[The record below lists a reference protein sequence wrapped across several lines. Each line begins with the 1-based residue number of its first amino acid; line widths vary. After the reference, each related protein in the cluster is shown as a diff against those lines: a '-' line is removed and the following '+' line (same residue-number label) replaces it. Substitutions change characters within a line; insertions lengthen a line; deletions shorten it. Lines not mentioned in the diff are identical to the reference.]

1 MTGWQ
6 AAHGRSWGRDLRVAL
21 LVGTLAFLAAALSG
35 QPVSAQDPDQEPDVD
50 VDLYVRGGEVY
61 QANCAACHGTRGQ
74 GGSGEGV
81 LAGPPVDEL
90 DLSYVDLTVRTGRM
104 PIPEPSVG
112 VRADHLSEADR
123 EAMAVYVAE
132 RFDLPGEIPTVGSG
146 DASRGQEL
154 YVRNCAAC
162 HGAAGDGGISGAN
175 VWVPPLV
182 DLDAVAIHQATR
194 VGPFEMPAF
203 DAAVLDD
210 DDIEDIVGYL
220 DVVAATPRTAVGVR
234 EVDQLTSSL
243 FGLGLGLAAAVV
255 VLVVARARRW
265 YPRDPEGF
273 HTAPPFQPRDEPGAE
288 PDAGP
293 STEIPAES
301 NP

>member
-1 MTGWQ
+1 
-6 AAHGRSWGRDLRVAL
+6 
-21 LVGTLAFLAAALSG
+21 
-35 QPVSAQDPDQEPDVD
+35 
-50 VDLYVRGGEVY
+50 
-61 QANCAACHGTRGQ
+61 
-74 GGSGEGV
+74 
-81 LAGPPVDEL
+81 
-90 DLSYVDLTVRTGRM
+90 
-104 PIPEPSVG
+104 
-112 VRADHLSEADR
+112 
-123 EAMAVYVAE
+123 MAVYVAE
-132 RFDLPGEIPTVGSG
+132 RFDLPGEIPTVSSG

-162 HGAAGDGGISGAN
+162 HGAAAGGGISGAN

-182 DLDAVAIHQATR
+182 DLDGIAIHQATR

-203 DAAVLDD
+203 DEAVLSDAAIDD
-210 DDIEDIVGYL
+210 MIGYL
-220 DVVAATPRTAVGVR
+220 DVVAATPRTAAGVR

-243 FGLGLGLAAAVV
+243 FALGLALAAAVV

-273 HTAPPFQPRDEPGAE
+273 HTAPPFEPRGDPGKE

-301 NP
+301 KP